1 MTNEGDRG
9 GAVKP
14 GAGQA
19 PSAGKTRYERSL
31 SPPRSSSSSGYGTG
45 SSSKSFMEC
54 NGNTVTQLPGP
65 SQGPVRVNGT
75 SNGQSEDRF
84 REAVIQSEAGT
95 LTSTS
100 SGQSCDERWY
110 DFMDQPPSS
119 SDNSPPPLPTRIG
132 SKGPGSAFQ
141 TVSSTPVSSGR
152 RSTNE
157 RQRRAATDQ
166 SESSVK
172 SSPDTAPAASPYQVP
187 VTKYSS
193 SVSGPRAYNGYESA
207 SSSDTV
213 KSSSTVQTVHIT
225 GPSLETERR
234 SVEARSTYLT
244 DYELNNNRSSVETE
258 IAKSETQSPT
268 AQQQQQLNNE
278 SYLVHNRL
286 AALKTSPVQQQQ
298 QHATYSNVI
307 EAEREERL
315 VSVQSSASV
324 ASAASGARSEDELSQ
339 LSGHSPVRPRSGGRR
354 HTTGA
359 TTPSSTTS
367 ASSRGHSPRL
377 GTEARSEER
386 GGHQVSGVKKK
397 VARSARNSAN
407 LAGSSLQE
415 DLMRL
420 ISPEYNQEAPKE
432 AKDAVKEQGGRSQ
445 GPGPSVQDSPLS
457 KLPKKTLSELSL
469 MKSRSRE
476 NIARLEVSETF
487 LLSN

>member
-14 GAGQA
+14 GVGQA

-54 NGNTVTQLPGP
+54 NGNNVTQGPG
-65 SQGPVRVNGT
+65 QVRSNGV
-75 SNGQSEDRF
+75 GQSEDRF
-84 REAVIQSEAGT
+84 RETVGQSEAGT

-100 SGQSCDERWY
+100 SNQSCDERWY

-119 SDNSPPPLPTRIG
+119 SDNSPPPLPTRVG
-132 SKGPGSAFQ
+132 SKGPVSAFQ
-141 TVSSTPVSSGR
+141 TVTSTPVSSGR

-157 RQRRAATDQ
+157 RPRRSAADQ
-166 SESSVK
+166 SESSK
-172 SSPDTAPAASPYQVP
+172 SSPDSVTTASPYQVP

-213 KSSSTVQTVHIT
+213 KSSSTVHIT
-225 GPSLETERR
+225 GPEVR
-234 SVEARSTYLT
+234 SGEARSTYLT
-244 DYELNNNRSSVETE
+244 DYELNNNRGSVETE
-258 IAKSETQSPT
+258 IAKSEPSPT
-268 AQQQQQLNNE
+268 AQQQQQTSNE
-278 SYLVHNRL
+278 NYLVHNRL
-286 AALKTSPVQQQQ
+286 AALKTSPVQQQQQQ

-315 VSVQSSASV
+315 ASVQ
-324 ASAASGARSEDELSQ
+324 RSEDELSQ
-339 LSGHSPVRPRSGGRR
+339 VSASSPVRPRSGRR
-354 HTTGA
+354 STGGGA
-359 TTPSSTTS
+359 TTPSSTAS
-367 ASSRGHSPRL
+367 ASSRGHSPR
-377 GTEARSEER
+377 TVSEARPEVTS
-386 GGHQVSGVKKK
+386 HQVSGVKKK

-420 ISPEYNQEAPKE
+420 ISPEYNQEAPRE
-432 AKDAVKEQGGRSQ
+432 TKEQGTRSQ
-445 GPGPSVQDSPLS
+445 GPVSSVQDSPLS

-476 NIARLEVSETF
+476 NIARLEVRKAFQAFEGSHCFIFPGQRVCRGQFPHGAARHCAE
-487 LLSN
+487 

>member
-1 MTNEGDRG
+1 MTNDGDRG

-54 NGNTVTQLPGP
+54 NGNSVTQGP
-65 SQGPVRVNGT
+65 SQVRSNGV
-75 SNGQSEDRF
+75 GQSEDRF
-84 REAVIQSEAGT
+84 RETVGQSEAGT

-119 SDNSPPPLPTRIG
+119 SDNSPPPLPTRVG
-132 SKGPGSAFQ
+132 SKGPVSAFQ

-157 RQRRAATDQ
+157 RPRRSAADQ
-166 SESSVK
+166 SESSK
-172 SSPDTAPAASPYQVP
+172 SSPDSAPSASPYQVP
-187 VTKYSS
+187 VTKYS

-213 KSSSTVQTVHIT
+213 KSSSTVHIT
-225 GPSLETERR
+225 GPSSSLDTERR
-234 SVEARSTYLT
+234 SGEARSTYLT
-244 DYELNNNRSSVETE
+244 DYELNNNNRGSVETE
-258 IAKSETQSPT
+258 IAKSEPSTT
-268 AQQQQQLNNE
+268 AQQQQQTSNE
-278 SYLVHNRL
+278 NYLVHNRL
-286 AALKTSPVQQQQ
+286 AALKTSPVQHQQPQQ

-315 VSVQSSASV
+315 ASVQ
-324 ASAASGARSEDELSQ
+324 RSEDELSQ
-339 LSGHSPVRPRSGGRR
+339 VSASSPVRPRSGRR
-354 HTTGA
+354 STGGGA

-367 ASSRGHSPRL
+367 ASSRGHSPRTV
-377 GTEARSEER
+377 TEARPEVT

-420 ISPEYNQEAPKE
+420 ISPEYNQELPKE
-432 AKDAVKEQGGRSQ
+432 TKEQGARSQ
-445 GPGPSVQDSPLS
+445 GPVSSVQDSPLS

-476 NIARLEVSETF
+476 NIARLEVCNAFQAFEGSQCF
-487 LLSN
+487 IFPG